1 LATRD
6 PRAELVRIDSH
17 GQAHAIG
24 SVASQRLRAREGI
37 YRVLPAPDHVVF
49 MRYTGEDGRRDA
61 TDGAVVRLAGEIT
74 TPGTLCDIVA
84 LIGQTGWRGELVVLD
99 SEHTRCIFFD
109 GGNIVGASTT
119 AEPERIGQVLY
130 KFGAID
136 EQQRDRVLDAQ
147 VAGKRFGEVLLEH
160 GWLSRE
166 QLFQFMARQ
175 VEEIVFS
182 VLSVG
187 DGTFFFLDGFDDT
200 RLAVRHAVS
209 ASAVLMDSVTRMD
222 EVRFFRE
229 KIPSAEHVP
238 VRVEG
243 ATTSSEFPEVFA
255 AVDGRR
261 SVEEIGRVT
270 GLGEFETT
278 KQLYA
283 LMQSHR
289 IAIHPP
295 PVDGGPTAV
304 VAAANAALA
313 ALYAAVEA
321 RGGAAELRSSLA
333 AFAVGA
339 GVYDILLRGAG
350 PGPHGELNP
359 DAVVAN
365 SALVAAGSDPVH
377 VMQQM
382 LHEYVSFALFSAG
395 ALIGSDA
402 ENELAKRVAPMLSVL
417 RPVA

>member
-1 LATRD
+1 MRD

-24 SVASQRLRAREGI
+24 NVASQRLRAREGI

-61 TDGAVVRLAGEIT
+61 HDGAVVRLAGEIT
-74 TPGTLCDIVA
+74 APGALCDIVA
-84 LIGQTGWRGELVVLD
+84 LLGQTGWRGELVVLD
-99 SEHTRCIFFD
+99 SEHSRSIFFD
-109 GGNIVGASTT
+109 GGNIVGACTS

-136 EQQRDRVLDAQ
+136 AAQRDRVLEGQ
-147 VAGKRFGEVLLEH
+147 SGGKRFGEVLLEL

-166 QLFQFMARQ
+166 QLFQFMSRQ

-182 VLSVG
+182 VLGLS

-222 EVRFFRE
+222 EVRFFLQ
-229 KIPSAEHVP
+229 KIPSSAHVP
-238 VRVEG
+238 VRIEG
-243 ATTSSEFPEVFA
+243 AATSEDFA
-255 AVDGRR
+255 AVFSAIDGKR

-289 IAIHPP
+289 VALHPP
-295 PVDGGPTAV
+295 PVSGGPTAI
-304 VAAANAALA
+304 VAAANAALF
-313 ALYAAVEA
+313 ALYSAVGA
-321 RGGAAELRSSLA
+321 RGGGADLRSSLG

-350 PGPHGELNP
+350 PGPNGELDA

-365 SALVAAGSDPVH
+365 SALVAAGADPVH

-395 ALIGSDA
+395 AIMGSDA
-402 ENELAKRVAPMLSVL
+402 ESELAKQVAPMLAVL